1 MPAMLVV
8 FDQDGMPLDVKGVRL
23 VDEDLVASIAA
34 SYWRVSGEA
43 GEALGARV
51 SRVSIRAGTL
61 RLEMSFGAEA
71 GYVIVVDEGLAELL
85 DEEVGEGAEDEWEDI
100 TPAPA

>member
-23 VDEDLVASIAA
+23 VDEDMVASLAA
-34 SYWRVSGEA
+34 EYWRVSNEA

-51 SRVSIRAGTL
+51 SRLTVRAGSL
-61 RLEMSFGAEA
+61 RLEMSFGVDA
-71 GYVIVVDEGLAELL
+71 GYVIVVDEGIAELL
-85 DEEVGEGAEDEWEDI
+85 EEDVEEDGEPEPLTA
-100 TPAPA
+100 